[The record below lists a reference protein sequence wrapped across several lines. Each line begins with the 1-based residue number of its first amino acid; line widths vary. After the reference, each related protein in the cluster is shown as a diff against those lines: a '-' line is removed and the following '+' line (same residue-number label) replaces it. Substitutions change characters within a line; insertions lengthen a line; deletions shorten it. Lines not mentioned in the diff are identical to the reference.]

1 MRGAAVPA
9 VEHMPALHQRDE
21 AVKMLLVDD
30 AGVGGVGKRVLGI
43 KLLDIPLGL
52 AAELVFDGAV
62 YEHVIRRH
70 AGLPGV

>member
-1 MRGAAVPA
+1 
-9 VEHMPALHQRDE
+9 
-21 AVKMLLVDD
+21 MLLVDD